1 MQIGGVH
8 NYLIKRMTN
17 RFVLGQGHVQ
27 NYLKKKK
34 IFGFLQ
40 GDDRF
45 DTYNLASIFLRDVT
59 EFIIFLFIK

>member
-1 MQIGGVH
+1 MQKGGVH
-8 NYLIKRMTN
+8 NYFIKRLAK

-34 IFGFLQ
+34 IL
-40 GDDRF
+40 DLSKVMADL
-45 DTYNLASIFLRDVT
+45 TYNLASIFLRDVT